1 MRTHVPPHAI
11 PEPVV
16 ELCRRIERGGYRAWV
31 VGGSLRDVL
40 MERVPKDWD
49 LATSATPEQVM
60 GLFRRVVPTGIA
72 HGTVTVVFG
81 DSSFEVTTLRGEGGY
96 SDGRRP
102 DEVFFIT
109 DIERDLARRDFT
121 VNALAYD
128 PLEDRLVDPFEGLR
142 DMAAR
147 VLRTVGRA
155 EERFGEDGLRVLRAA
170 RFVATLEMQIDPAT
184 KRAIPASLDAFRKV
198 SPERVREEWMRSF
211 AARKP
216 SAAFDLMRE
225 TGILAITCP
234 ELVLQHGCAQN
245 KWHAYDVWR
254 HTMECMDACERGPVH
269 RLAGLLHDIG
279 KPQTRELSDKTGDY
293 TFFNHEQ
300 VGARMADGF
309 LRAYRFSGE
318 EREHVVELVRHHLVC
333 YSSEWTDAA
342 VRRFVRRVGL
352 LRLEDLLALAKA
364 DALAKGRPVDDEL
377 QGLAELRGRI
387 ERVLD
392 EGTALGTKDLALDG
406 GDVMKELRIPPSRDV
421 GRVLDAL
428 LQRVTDR
435 PELNT
440 RDALLAELSGV
451 ASELGIQRAQ

>member
-1 MRTHVPPHAI
+1 MLNHVPQGAI
-11 PEPVV
+11 PEPVL

-40 MERVPKDWD
+40 MRRAPKDWD

-60 GLFRRVVPTGIA
+60 GLFRRVVPTGLQ
-72 HGTVTVVFG
+72 HGTVTVIFG
-81 DSSFEVTTLRGEGGY
+81 DSSYEVTTLRGEGGY

-128 PLEDRLVDPFEGLR
+128 PIDDRLIDPFGGLK
-142 DMAAR
+142 DMGAR
-147 VLRTVGRA
+147 VLRTVGRP

-170 RFVATLEMQIDPAT
+170 RFVATLELTIAEDT
-184 KRAIPASLDAFRKV
+184 KRAIPQTLESFKRV
-198 SPERVREEWMRSF
+198 SPERVRDEWMKSF
-211 AARKP
+211 AAKHP

-234 ELVLQHGCAQN
+234 ELVEQFGCAQN

-254 HTMECMDACERGPVH
+254 HTMECMDVCDRGPVH

-279 KPQTRELSDKTGDY
+279 KPKTRELSDKTGDY
-293 TFFNHEQ
+293 TFFNHEH

-309 LRAYRFSGE
+309 LRAYRFSTE
-318 EREHVVELVRHHLVC
+318 EREHVVELVKNHLIC
-333 YSSEWTDAA
+333 YTSDWTDAA
-342 VRRFVRRVGL
+342 VRRFVRRVGVE
-352 LRLEDLLALAKA
+352 RIDDLLALGRA
-364 DALAKGRPVDDEL
+364 DAIAKGRPVEAEIEN
-377 QGLAELRGRI
+377 LAELRLRI

-392 EGTALGTKDLALDG
+392 EGTALSTKDLRVDG
-406 GDVMKELRIPPSRDV
+406 QDVMTRLGIPPGRIV
-421 GRVLDAL
+421 GQVLEAL
-428 LQRVTDR
+428 LQRVTEQ
-435 PELNT
+435 PELND
-440 RDALLAELSGV
+440 REALLAEIDTVAKELS
-451 ASELGIQRAQ
+451 A

>member
-1 MRTHVPPHAI
+1 MLNHVPHGAI
-11 PEPVV
+11 PEPVL

-40 MERVPKDWD
+40 MQRTPKDWD

-60 GLFRRVVPTGIA
+60 ALFRRVVPTGLQ

-81 DSSFEVTTLRGEGGY
+81 DSSYEVTTLRGEGGY

-128 PLEDRLVDPFEGLR
+128 PIEDRLIDPFGGLK
-142 DMAAR
+142 DMGAR

-170 RFVATLEMQIDPAT
+170 RFVATLELSIDEAT
-184 KRAIPASLDAFRKV
+184 KRAIPATLESFKKV
-198 SPERVREEWMRSF
+198 SPERVRDEWMRSF
-211 AARKP
+211 AAKRP
-216 SAAFDLMRE
+216 SIAFDLMRE

-234 ELVLQHGCAQN
+234 DLVEQYGCAQN

-254 HTMECMDACERGPVH
+254 HTMECMDACDRGPLH
-269 RLAGLLHDIG
+269 RLSGLLHDIG
-279 KPQTRELSDKTGDY
+279 KPATRELSDKTNDY

-309 LRAYRFSGE
+309 LRHYRFSTE
-318 EREHVVELVRHHLVC
+318 EREHVVELVRNHLIC
-333 YSSEWTDAA
+333 YTSDWTDAA
-342 VRRFVRRVGL
+342 VRRFVKRVGID
-352 LRLEDLLALAKA
+352 RVDDLLALGRA
-364 DALAKGRPVDDEL
+364 DAIGKGRPIQGELENLDEL
-377 QGLAELRGRI
+377 RLRI
-387 ERVLD
+387 EKVLD
-392 EGTALGTKDLALDG
+392 EGSALSTKDLLVDG
-406 GDVMKELRIPPSRDV
+406 KDIMTRLGIPPSRFV
-421 GRVLDAL
+421 GQVLEAL
-428 LQRVTDR
+428 LQRVLEEPALNERETLLTEIDSVAK
-435 PELNT
+435 EL
-440 RDALLAELSGV
+440 
-451 ASELGIQRAQ
+451 RA

>member
-1 MRTHVPPHAI
+1 MRTNVPANAI

-16 ELCRRIERGGYRAWV
+16 ELCRRMERGGYRAWV

-81 DSSFEVTTLRGEGGY
+81 DSSFEVTTLRGEVGY

-128 PLEDRLVDPFEGLR
+128 PLEDRLVDPFNGLG

-147 VLRTVGRA
+147 MLRTVGRP

-170 RFVATLEMQIDPAT
+170 RFVATLEMQIESET
-184 KRAIPASLDAFRKV
+184 KRAIPGSLDAFRKV

-211 AARKP
+211 AAKKP
-216 SAAFDLMRE
+216 SAAFELMRE
-225 TGILAITCP
+225 TGILGVTCP
-234 ELVLQHGCAQN
+234 ELVKQHGCAQN
-245 KWHAYDVWR
+245 RYHAYDVWR
-254 HTMECMDACERGPVH
+254 HSMECMDACERGTVH

-293 TFFNHEQ
+293 TFFNHEH
-300 VGARMADGF
+300 VGARLAETF
-309 LRAYRFSGE
+309 LRAYRFSSE
-318 EREHVVELVRHHLVC
+318 DREHVVELVRHHLVC
-333 YSSEWTDAA
+333 YSNEWTDAA

-352 LRLEDLLALAKA
+352 HRIDDLLALARA

-377 QGLAELRGRI
+377 SGLSELRERI

-392 EGTALGTKDLALDG
+392 EGTALGTRDLAIDG
-406 GDVMKELRIPPSRDV
+406 GDVMKELGIPPSRDV
-421 GRVLDAL
+421 GRLLEAL
-428 LQRVTDR
+428 LQRVTDQ
-435 PELNT
+435 PGLNE
-440 RDALLAELSGV
+440 REALLAELGDV
-451 ASELGIQRAQ
+451 AAELGIKRPA

>member
-1 MRTHVPPHAI
+1 MLNHVPQGAI
-11 PEPVV
+11 PEPVL

-40 MERVPKDWD
+40 LERAPKDWD

-60 GLFRRVVPTGIA
+60 GLFRRVVPTGLQ
-72 HGTVTVVFG
+72 HGTVTVLLG
-81 DSSFEVTTLRGEGGY
+81 DASYEVTTLRGEGGY

-128 PLEDRLVDPFEGLR
+128 PIEDRLIDPFGGLR
-142 DMAAR
+142 DMGAR
-147 VLRTVGRA
+147 VLRTVGRP

-170 RFVATLEMQIDPAT
+170 RFVATLELTIEEGT
-184 KRAIPASLDAFRKV
+184 KRAIPGTLDSFQKV
-198 SPERVREEWMRSF
+198 SPERVRDEWMKSF
-211 AARKP
+211 SARKP

-225 TGILAITCP
+225 TGILGITCP
-234 ELVLQHGCAQN
+234 DLVEQFGCAQN

-254 HTMECMDACERGPVH
+254 HTMECMDACDRGPVH

-279 KPQTRELSDKTGDY
+279 KPKTRELSDKTGDY

-309 LRAYRFSGE
+309 LRAYRFSTD
-318 EREHVVELVRHHLVC
+318 EREHVVELVRHHLIC
-333 YSSEWTDAA
+333 YTNDWSDAA
-342 VRRFVRRVGL
+342 VRRFVRRVGVE
-352 LRLEDLLALAKA
+352 RLDDLLGLGRA
-364 DALAKGRPVDDEL
+364 DALAKGRPVESEL
-377 QGLAELRGRI
+377 ENLVELRARI

-392 EGTALGTKDLALDG
+392 EGSALNTKDLHVDG
-406 GDVMKELRIPPSRDV
+406 KDVMERLNIRPSRVV
-421 GRVLDAL
+421 GQILEAL
-428 LQRVTDR
+428 LQRVIDR
-435 PELNT
+435 PELNE
-440 RDALLAELSGV
+440 REALLAEIDVVAKELSP
-451 ASELGIQRAQ
+451 

>member
-1 MRTHVPPHAI
+1 
-11 PEPVV
+11 
-16 ELCRRIERGGYRAWV
+16 
-31 VGGSLRDVL
+31 
-40 MERVPKDWD
+40 MERAPKDWD

-128 PLEDRLVDPFEGLR
+128 PLEDRLIDPFDGLR
-142 DMAAR
+142 DMTAR
-147 VLRTVGRA
+147 VLRTVGRP

-170 RFVATLEMQIDPAT
+170 RFVATLEMQIDEAT
-184 KRAIPASLDAFRKV
+184 KRAIPGSLDAFRKV
-198 SPERVREEWMRSF
+198 SPERVREEWMRAF
-211 AARKP
+211 AAQRP
-216 SAAFDLMRE
+216 SRAFELMRE
-225 TGILAITCP
+225 TGILEVTCP
-234 ELVLQHGCAQN
+234 ELVKQHGCTQN
-245 KWHAYDVWR
+245 RYHSYDVWR
-254 HTMECMDACERGPVH
+254 HSLECMDACDRGVVH

-293 TFFNHEQ
+293 TFFNHEH
-300 VGARMADGF
+300 VGARLAETF
-309 LRAYRFSGE
+309 LRAYRFSSE

-342 VRRFVRRVGL
+342 VRRFVRRVGVG
-352 LRLEDLLALAKA
+352 RLEDLLALARA

-377 QGLAELRGRI
+377 NGLAELRQRI

-392 EGTALGTKDLALDG
+392 EGTALGTRDLAIDG
-406 GDVMKELRIPPSRDV
+406 GDVMKQLGIAPSREV
-421 GRVLDAL
+421 GRILEAL
-428 LQRVTDR
+428 LQRVTEE
-435 PELNT
+435 PALNA
-440 RDALLAELSGV
+440 REALLAVLPEV
-451 ASELGIQRAQ
+451 ATDLGITIKGRPS